1 MIDKVQLIQEITIGP
16 IFFKNFQ
23 EGGGEIP
30 KK

>member
-23 EGGGEIP
+23 GGEIP